1 MVKRNAER
9 KNQAEYEMSC
19 GLVVSELDSTLLS
32 NKGINGSMKNLYHPR
47 KLYFPLKCKSLKLL
61 KCKSLKVL

>member
-9 KNQAEYEMSC
+9 KNQAEYEISC

-32 NKGINGSMKNLYHPR
+32 NKGIKCFHEE
-47 KLYFPLKCKSLKLL
+47 PLPSTETLL
-61 KCKSLKVL
+61 STKI